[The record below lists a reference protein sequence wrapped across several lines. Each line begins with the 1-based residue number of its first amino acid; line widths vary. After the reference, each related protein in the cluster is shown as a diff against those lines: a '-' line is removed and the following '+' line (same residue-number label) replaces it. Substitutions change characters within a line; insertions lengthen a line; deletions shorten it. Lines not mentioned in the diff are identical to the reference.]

1 MIKEINVN
9 WYNEKRKLQLHFSF
23 KHDVLIFSD
32 VYWQKQISF
41 ICDLMVLGGCI
52 PLFYGLTT
60 VSRTKNECNDIHKK
74 LKLSEKNILC
84 RPWTVFLVTIK
95 CILGASMWRFYIRNG
110 NLMRICM
117 LFTYFLHIQNKKIMR
132 WKVLSYLENKR

>member
-1 MIKEINVN
+1 MNTPFQRNSTTFWDKKSTDRDQRDKCQLIQSKEKNSTSFFFQT
-9 WYNEKRKLQLHFSF
+9 WRSHF
-23 KHDVLIFSD
+23 FSD

-74 LKLSEKNILC
+74 LKLSE
-84 RPWTVFLVTIK
+84 
-95 CILGASMWRFYIRNG
+95 
-110 NLMRICM
+110 RISFVGLEQFFSNYKVHTWCV
-117 LFTYFLHIQNKKIMR
+117 NV
-132 WKVLSYLENKR
+132 KVLVLKETEI

>member
-1 MIKEINVN
+1 MNTPFQSNSTTFWDKKVPIVIKEINVN
-9 WYNEKRKLQLHFSF
+9 WYNQKRKIQFHFSF

-60 VSRTKNECNDIHKK
+60 VSRTKNECNDIPKK
-74 LKLSEKNILC
+74 LKLSEKIFCIGLECFSNYQMHTRCVIVKAFIL
-84 RPWTVFLVTIK
+84 TVTEI
-95 CILGASMWRFYIRNG
+95 
-110 NLMRICM
+110 
-117 LFTYFLHIQNKKIMR
+117 
-132 WKVLSYLENKR
+132 